1 VIPYLGTRAES
12 APRTGPEEGDNEHVV
27 MYDDDQLVDVA
38 GKMLRDDA
46 TRERIAA
53 RGYAHVRA
61 HHTYDH
67 RVGALLDTVFA
78 SGGPRLEAP
87 LRRPDADVRLA
98 YAALSSRVGRVNDTI
113 EQPQRVPASP
123 RYRAL
128 AAREVV

>member
-1 VIPYLGTRAES
+1 
-12 APRTGPEEGDNEHVV
+12 
-27 MYDDDQLVDVA
+27 MYDDDQLVDLA

-87 LRRPDADVRLA
+87 LRRRPDADVRLA
-98 YAALSSRVGRVNDTI
+98 YAALSSRVGRVDDSI
-113 EQPQRVPASP
+113 ERMPASP

-128 AAREVV
+128 AAREVVYCLLRWIKDG